1 MRESM
6 SLPILSNPGLLDRDF
21 FYHNRIPNLLF
32 TTFTSNFFPAMH
44 KFCILLLF
52 YTLSCFANPVN
63 SYASP
68 ADSSKIK
75 PKRDSTLVSF
85 FYNDFE
91 KLGSLKLHPSDTSL
105 TEFQNYNSLAK
116 QSNFFATLGNSG
128 QDYRSLILYP
138 IFQFSGFDFGI
149 HSFDRFLYQN
159 DSIKYYKVLKTY
171 TDLEYVQGAK
181 KEIFFHAI
189 FSRNVYRSLNIG
201 FDLKVTNSPGT
212 YLRQSTNHINFF
224 VTAQY
229 FTKDKRYGVISNFL
243 INRLKN
249 NENGGIKY
257 DSIFEQNLETNR
269 QVYDVRLDK
278 AQNRIRETGF
288 FMKHYFNLSR
298 HPKNVKDTTFLASK
312 HFELGRLSYSFE
324 YNRQIQNYIDN
335 DPNSGF
341 YRNIYLDSITTYDS
355 VSIKRIINEICW
367 TNPSFRTDKKNRLFQ
382 LEIHLKQQ
390 YVEVR
395 DHAIRNF
402 FIQYIPAVDLSIN
415 LFPCL
420 NLEAN
425 ADYVLGDYNEG
436 DLSLKVALNQ
446 TLGKPERN
454 GGTITL
460 KGRYAFQKP
469 GWFYEHYSGNNF
481 RWDTTWRKQNLIS
494 GGFSYIFKDFINAG
508 VSISRINHYVY
519 LDSTATPHQFNQQFG
534 YLFAYLNGT
543 LNLWKLK
550 FKGQFAYQTVQ
561 GTNIL
566 RLPTFLGNLTVYF
579 TQRLFHGAAA
589 IQPGFNF
596 NYNTLYFGDSYMP
609 ATRSF
614 FIQNS
619 KQVGNYLFMDI
630 FLSLKIQRAR
640 IFLMYSHFNSSFM
653 GHSYFTVPN
662 YPMQDAAFKFGVT
675 WRFFD

>member
-1 MRESM
+1 MHKVC
-6 SLPILSNPGLLDRDF
+6 IL
-21 FYHNRIPNLLF
+21 ILLF
-32 TTFTSNFFPAMH
+32 T
-44 KFCILLLF
+44 LF
-52 YTLSCFANPVN
+52 SFASPLN
-63 SYASP
+63 SFSSP

-75 PKRDSTLVSF
+75 PKRDSTQVSF

-105 TEFQNYNSLAK
+105 TGFQNYNPLAK
-116 QSNFFATLGNSG
+116 QSNFFATLGNNG
-128 QDYRSLILYP
+128 QDYRSLIPYP
-138 IFQFSGFDFGI
+138 IFRSSGFDFGI
-149 HSFDRFLYQN
+149 HSFDRYLYQN
-159 DSIKYYKVLKTY
+159 DSVKYYKVFKTY

-181 KEIFFHAI
+181 KEIFFHAV

-201 FDLKVTNSPGT
+201 FDFRVSNSPGT
-212 YLRQSTNHINFF
+212 YLRQSTNHINFV

-229 FTKDKRYGVISNFL
+229 FTKNKRYGVISNFL
-243 INRLKN
+243 VNRLKN

-269 QVYDVRLDK
+269 QVYDIHLDK
-278 AQNRIRETGF
+278 AQTRIRETGF

-298 HPKNVKDTTFLASK
+298 HPKNVKDSTFFSSK
-312 HFELGRLSYSFE
+312 HLELGRLSYSFE
-324 YNRQIQNYIDN
+324 YNRQIQNYTDG
-335 DPNSGF
+335 DPKSGF
-341 YRNIYLDSITTYDS
+341 YKNIYLDSVATFDS
-355 VSIKRIINEICW
+355 VSINHIINEVCW
-367 TNPSFRTDKKNRLFQ
+367 TNPSFRPDKKSRLLQ

-402 FIQYIPAVDLSIN
+402 FIQYIPSVDLSIN
-415 LFPCL
+415 LFSSL
-420 NLEAN
+420 QLEAN

-436 DLSLKVALNQ
+436 DMSLMVALSQ
-446 TLGKPERN
+446 TLGKPDKN

-460 KGRYAFQKP
+460 KGHYAFQKP

-481 RWDTTWRKQNLIS
+481 RWDTAWQKQNLIS
-494 GGFSYIFKDFINAG
+494 GCFSYIFRDVIEAG
-508 VSISRINHYVY
+508 VNISRINHFVY
-519 LDSTATPHQFNQQFG
+519 LDSTANPRQFNQQFG
-534 YLFAYLNGT
+534 YVFSYLNGK
-543 LNLWKLK
+543 LNFWKLK

-566 RLPTFLGNLTVYF
+566 RLPAFLGNLTFYF
-579 TQRLFHGAAA
+579 TQQLFHGAAT
-589 IQPGFNF
+589 IQPGLNF
-596 NYNTLYFGDSYMP
+596 NYNTQYYADSYMP
-609 ATRSF
+609 ATHSF

-630 FLSLKIQRAR
+630 FLNLKIQRAR

-653 GHSYFTVPN
+653 GHSYFTVPH